1 MDREKSSQVVRL
13 GDDAELSSSPQPC
26 VACGEPA
33 LHAGDMVANK
43 YEVLRL
49 VAVGGMGAV
58 YAVRH
63 LDLGKDVALKIMGAG
78 SGHKAHDVERF
89 RREAK
94 AAARM
99 SSERIV
105 RVYDVDRTAEG
116 LSYLVMDLLEGQ
128 PLSRALEQGLVFS
141 ELRAASYVMQLCEA
155 LEEAHRH
162 GVIHRD
168 VKPANLMACG
178 ETFDAP
184 GSWRE
189 SAPVRLKLLDFGA
202 AKFKDEGGTPP
213 PEAPSEP
220 GSFSGAQGMV
230 NGGFTV
236 FNDAM
241 VPGTPAYMSPE
252 QYMRPSEVTAAADIW
267 AAGIVLFELVR
278 GRPPFEARDVGAL
291 AEAIVLDPPPLHE
304 IADTKLRA
312 VIARCL
318 EKEPGARFSSA
329 TELRGALAALWEET
343 REPVAPTPTPIE
355 VPVTLGTKGR
365 GRRRA
370 LVAAL
375 VTAVGA
381 TAFWMAS
388 RAPVSSP
395 TATVELRPEPPAA
408 SPALRAEEAPRAV
421 DPATEA
427 ASSSEDV
434 AAPEE
439 PLAPGPSPTAEG
451 VRPAPKKLAKEGRT
465 RGSED
470 TRASKRQG
478 PSRLPLF

>member
-13 GDDAELSSSPQPC
+13 GADAALSSSPQPC
-26 VACGEPA
+26 VASGEPA

-184 GSWRE
+184 GSGQE
-189 SAPVRLKLLDFGA
+189 FAPVRLKLLDFGA

-220 GSFSGAQGMV
+220 GSFSGAQGRV
-230 NGGFTV
+230 DGGFTV

-343 REPVAPTPTPIE
+343 REPVAPTPTE

-370 LVAAL
+370 LFAAL

-381 TAFWMAS
+381 TAFWLAS
-388 RAPVSSP
+388 RAPASSP
-395 TATVELRPEPPAA
+395 TATVEPRPAPPAM
-408 SPALRAEEAPRAV
+408 SPALRAEDAPRAV

-427 ASSSEDV
+427 ALSSEDV

-451 VRPAPKKLAKEGRT
+451 VRPAPKKLATEGRA

-470 TRASKRQG
+470 TRTSQRQG